1 MIAKFYKNKS
11 LFIFSSFLVFFL
23 FTIAFARLTGIAGKT
38 SVGDGQGCSCH
49 GASSPTVLGLIFG
62 PDTLEVNQT
71 DTYVFTLIGGPG
83 VKGGMDFAA
92 SAGDLTAVSPG
103 LRKDAPT
110 GDIVHD
116 APGSFIGGVLTYAV
130 DFTAP
135 STPGTVTLAA
145 AGNSV
150 NDNSSNSGDE
160 WSFAPDKIVTVVM
173 PTSVDNEPNNI
184 AKTFSLEQN
193 YPNPFNPSTNIQ
205 YNLRESDYVSLT
217 VYNATGQKV
226 RTLVNANQSSG
237 NHTVNWDSRNDN
249 GNLVSSGIYYYILKA
264 GNEKVLSR
272 KMILQR

>member
-1 MIAKFYKNKS
+1 
-11 LFIFSSFLVFFL
+11 
-23 FTIAFARLTGIAGKT
+23 
-38 SVGDGQGCSCH
+38 
-49 GASSPTVLGLIFG
+49 
-62 PDTLEVNQT
+62 
-71 DTYVFTLIGGPG
+71 
-83 VKGGMDFAA
+83 
-92 SAGDLTAVSPG
+92 
-103 LRKDAPT
+103 
-110 GDIVHD
+110 
-116 APGSFIGGVLTYAV
+116 
-130 DFTAP
+130 
-135 STPGTVTLAA
+135 
-145 AGNSV
+145 V